1 MEGAGVR
8 ETSPGVSWTGAT
20 SGVRETSAGAGAGM
34 RETSTGVSWTGA
46 TSRVR
51 VAGGGV
57 SSTFTAGVSRTG
69 GTFKETSPRV
79 SWTEATSGVG
89 GGGVSSTFMS
99 RGRFDALVETSDES
113 LRVLFLAGVIRVECL
128 VGWKVEIWLPRFK
141 SVRILTVK
149 L

>member
-20 SGVRETSAGAGAGM
+20 S
-34 RETSTGVSWTGA
+34 
-46 TSRVR
+46 RVR

-57 SSTFTAGVSRTG
+57 SSIFTAGVSWTG

>member
-1 MEGAGVR
+1 MR

-20 SGVRETSAGAGAGM
+20 S
-34 RETSTGVSWTGA
+34 
-46 TSRVR
+46 RVR
-51 VAGGGV
+51 VA
-57 SSTFTAGVSRTG
+57 
-69 GTFKETSPRV
+69 
-79 SWTEATSGVG
+79 

-128 VGWKVEIWLPRFK
+128 VGRKVEIWLPRFK